1 MIRINLALDGVL
13 DGSRNVLY
21 AAPTSAGK
29 TLVSE
34 IIVATRVTKSSKAML
49 IFPFIS
55 LAQEKYNTLKVLF
68 RYTPY
73 RIGCFA
79 GGNKPSGKLDEID
92 ILVCTIEKSNSLL
105 NYFQREGTL
114 DSIGCVVIDEIHLIG
129 EGQRG
134 FLLELICAK
143 LLRVESTPQIVGM
156 SATVPN
162 LEQLGRWLNT
172 AVVFRTDYRPVPLT
186 VNVCLKNKLFGLV
199 NGKQKMVRVIEEDA
213 VMNGLEFLNEEN
225 RSILALVIST
235 LKQEYGVE
243 FLYLQCV
250 IEANERNIEAVF
262 LD

>member
-1 MIRINLALDGVL
+1 MSWGLKTGTIVDGVL
-13 DGSRNVLY
+13 DGTRNVLY

-34 IIVATRVTKSSKAML
+34 IIVATRVTKASKAML
-49 IFPFIS
+49 IFPFVA
-55 LAQEKYNTLKVLF
+55 LAHEKYNTLKVLF

-79 GGNKPSGKLDEID
+79 GGSKPTGKLDEID

-105 NYFQREGTL
+105 NYFQREGQL
-114 DSIGCVVIDEIHLIG
+114 DTIGCIVIDEIHLIG
-129 EGQRG
+129 DGQRG

-143 LLRVESTPQIVGM
+143 LLRVESSPQIVGM

-162 LEQLGRWLNT
+162 LEQLGRWLNS
-172 AVVFRTDYRPVPLT
+172 AVVYRTDYRPVPLT
-186 VNVCLKNKLFGLV
+186 VNICLRDKLFGIV
-199 NGKQKMVRVIEEDA
+199 DGKQKMVRVIEEDE
-213 VMNGLEFLNEEN
+213 VMKSLNIQTEQD
-225 RSILALVIST
+225 RSIMALIIST

-250 IEANERNIEAVF
+250 IE
-262 LD
+262 